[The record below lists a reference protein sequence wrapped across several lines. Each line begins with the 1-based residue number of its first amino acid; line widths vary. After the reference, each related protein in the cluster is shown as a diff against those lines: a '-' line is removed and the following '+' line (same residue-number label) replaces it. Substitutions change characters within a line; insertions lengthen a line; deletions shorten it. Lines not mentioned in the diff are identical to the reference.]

1 MNILAI
7 ETSTLTGSV
16 ALLRDQSIVGEITL
30 SVSVQHS
37 ERLMPAIDQLLCDAS
52 TKPSDID
59 LYAVA
64 TGPGSFTGLRIGIA
78 AAQGLSLSH
87 GKPMIGVSTLEAL
100 AFNGAFFPGLIVPL
114 LDAYRGE
121 VYRGLYR
128 GGAGSLEAID
138 EDRVTAIQPLIEE
151 LRRRNAEILLLG
163 TGAELYGDQ
172 IQKSVEKIT
181 VAPVPLQNPR
191 ASNVAYL
198 ALQKSKEAIPREP
211 LIPRYLRQPG

>member
-1 MNILAI
+1 MKILAI

-16 ALLRDQSIVGEITL
+16 ALLEDDSIIGEITL

-78 AAQGLSLSH
+78 AAQGLSLSQ
-87 GKPMIGVSTLEAL
+87 GRPVIGVSTLEAL
-100 AFNGAFFPGLIVPL
+100 AFHGAFFPGLIVPL

-128 GGAGSLEAID
+128 GGSGSLEAID
-138 EDRVTAIQPLIEE
+138 EDRVTGIQPLIEE
-151 LRRRNAEILLLG
+151 LRRQDAEVLLLG
-163 TGAELYGDQ
+163 NGAEIHGDQ
-172 IQKSVEKIT
+172 IQKALGKTT
-181 VAPVPLQNPR
+181 VAPGPLRNPR
-191 ASNVAYL
+191 ASNVAFL
-198 ALQKSKEAIPREP
+198 ALRKSKEAIPREP
-211 LIPRYLRQPG
+211 PFPRYLRQPG

>member
-1 MNILAI
+1 MNVLAI

-16 ALLRDQSIVGEITL
+16 ALFKNESVVGEITL

-37 ERLMPAIDQLLCDAS
+37 ERLMPAIDQLLRDAG
-52 TKPSDID
+52 TNPAEID

-100 AFNGAFFPGLIVPL
+100 ALNGIFFNGLIVPL

-128 GGAGSLEAID
+128 GGSGLPALID
-138 EDRVTAIQPLIEE
+138 EDRVTGIQPLIEE
-151 LRRRNAEILLLG
+151 LQKQDSATLLLG
-163 TGAELYGDQ
+163 NGAEIYGDQ
-172 IQKSVEKIT
+172 IQKALGKTT
-181 VAPVPLQNPR
+181 VAPGLLRNPR
-191 ASNVAYL
+191 ASNVAFL
-198 ALQKSKEAIPREP
+198 ALQKSKETIPRGP
-211 LIPRYLRQPG
+211 LFPRYLRQPG